1 MLFQFA
7 ALTDIGISRSIQQD
21 NILVIPQLIHN
32 NASRTDH
39 LFFDDRN
46 AALFAVADG
55 MGGGA
60 HGELASQM
68 AIDGIREYILGHK
81 DLLSSDTYTLINSA
95 IYHANQRI
103 LDHLSA
109 HPEDLSMGSTIIV
122 GIVIDSVISL
132 GWVGDSRCYAL
143 ENGRIRQLSHDH
155 SLVQSLVDD
164 GSITEEEAFD
174 HPNRNIINQS
184 LGISSVI
191 PSFEKM
197 SLVGVDKLILCSD
210 GLNSMLR
217 DADIRDI
224 LSEEEPVEKV
234 TRGLVDAANEAGGHD
249 NISCIVVQLFPD
261 DSMQTSIPAEPKTEY
276 ASIPKKRKIPWFL
289 LIIGAGL
296 IVAFVLVFQFQTRRI
311 ILPDKATTQPPSL
324 IAEVTPDLPAPADSS
339 EQSFVDGIYS
349 VRLKVFSDSLKA
361 GMFLDRLAGE
371 ESEKQ
376 FEIRRSSSGLFEV
389 FLSGFTSK
397 YAAQEY
403 LSQGNYPDAVI
414 LFQKNVQ

>member
-1 MLFQFA
+1 VLFQFA

-21 NILVIPQLIHN
+21 NILVVPQLIHN

-46 AALFAVADG
+46 AALFVVADG

-60 HGELASQM
+60 HGELASQL
-68 AIDGIREYILGHK
+68 AIDGIKEYIIGHK
-81 DLLSSDTYTLINSA
+81 DLLSSDMYTLLNSA
-95 IYHANQRI
+95 IYHANQKI

-122 GIVIDSVISL
+122 GIVRDSVLSL

-143 ENGRIRQLSHDH
+143 ENGRLRQLSHDH
-155 SLVQSLVDD
+155 SLVQSLIDD

-184 LGISSVI
+184 LGISSLI
-191 PSFEKM
+191 PSFEKI
-197 SLVGVDKLILCSD
+197 SLMGVDKLVLCSD

-217 DADIRDI
+217 DTDIGEI
-224 LSEEEPVEKV
+224 LKGEEPVDV
-234 TRGLVDAANEAGGHD
+234 ITRRLVDAANEAGGHD

-261 DSMQTSIPAEPKTEY
+261 SPVQESIPAEPKTEN
-276 ASIPKKRKIPWFL
+276 ASIPGKRKLPWFL

-311 ILPDKATTQPPSL
+311 ILPDEAIVQPPPL
-324 IAEVTPDLPAPADSS
+324 IAEVIPEPSDTADTVG
-339 EQSFVDGIYS
+339 QALVDGIYS

-361 GMFLDRLAGE
+361 VAFLERLAVQ
-371 ESEKQ
+371 ESEKG
-376 FEIRRSSSGLFEV
+376 FEIRRSPNGLFEV

-403 LSQGNYPDAVI
+403 LSEGNYPDAVI
-414 LFQKNVQ
+414 LFQKNL